1 MGVLVSTRAE
11 TLSGAQTGRPPEAMV
26 ADSAW
31 RVPLQAWLASRGLIV
46 LFALVTGVLV
56 PSSDRGLDPSVPSAL
71 APLGAWDTGWYLDV
85 ARYGYSVDYGQVGL
99 VETNL
104 AFFPGLPMLMAGALT
119 LGLNPFAVSFA
130 VANLAFLGSLMGLHS
145 LTATLWSRRLADRAV
160 WCLALFPP
168 SIFAS
173 LAYTEGLTLALVIG
187 AALAAVR
194 RNPLLAGVL
203 AAGATMMRPT
213 GVLVALL
220 VALLLM
226 REPGPGRLKGIVL
239 GVGPAFVALIA
250 FMVWM
255 QLARGSAT
263 LPIEAQAAWD
273 RGPLVT
279 GLVTHLPGELAS
291 FAVEFASLDFSHEW
305 TRVIRDVGFFGLYA
319 LLLGLLISN
328 YGWRSPWVIYA
339 LLVLALPISSGSFV
353 SMARLGL
360 LAFPLVWPL
369 AEWLERDH
377 RRIRPA
383 ATLAVLF
390 IAMGV
395 LQLAVRSP

>member
-1 MGVLVSTRAE
+1 M
-11 TLSGAQTGRPPEAMV
+11 
-26 ADSAW
+26 
-31 RVPLQAWLASRGLIV
+31 PLQAWAASRALILGL
-46 LFALVTGVLV
+46 ALITGLLI

-130 VANLAFLGSLMGLHS
+130 VANIAFLVALMGLHS
-145 LTATLWSRRLADRAV
+145 LTSTLWDRRLADRAV

-168 SIFAS
+168 SLFAS
-173 LAYTEGLTLALVIG
+173 LAYTEGLTLALAIG

-194 RNPLLAGVL
+194 RNPMLAGVL
-203 AAGATMMRPT
+203 VAGATLMRPT
-213 GVLVALL
+213 GVLAGIL
-220 VALLLM
+220 VAVILA
-226 REPGPGRLKGIVL
+226 RDPSPGRLKRIGLAI
-239 GVGPAFVALIA
+239 GPAIGVSIA

-263 LPIEAQAAWD
+263 LPYDAQAAWD
-273 RGPLVT
+273 RGPLLV
-279 GLVTHLPGELAS
+279 GLVTHLPGELAG
-291 FAVEFASLDFSHEW
+291 FVGEFASLDPSHEW
-305 TRVIRDVGFFGLYA
+305 AAIIRDVGFFALYV
-319 LLLGLLISN
+319 LLLGLLVHRF
-328 YGWRSPWVIYA
+328 GWRSPWVLYS
-339 LLVLALPISSGSFV
+339 LLVLALPLGSGSFT

-360 LAFPLVWPL
+360 LAFPLMWPL

-383 ATLAVLF
+383 ATVAVLF